1 MAFFII
7 IDRNRK
13 HYIRDLE
20 KRLVRKKIMTKYV
33 CHRCGKVVTPEEL
46 NLMPGSKCPD
56 CGHRILLKTR
66 PPIIKKL
73 KAK

>member
-1 MAFFII
+1 
-7 IDRNRK
+7 
-13 HYIRDLE
+13 
-20 KRLVRKKIMTKYV
+20 MTKYV
-33 CHRCGKVVTPEEL
+33 CHRCGKIISPEEL

-73 KAK
+73 KAR